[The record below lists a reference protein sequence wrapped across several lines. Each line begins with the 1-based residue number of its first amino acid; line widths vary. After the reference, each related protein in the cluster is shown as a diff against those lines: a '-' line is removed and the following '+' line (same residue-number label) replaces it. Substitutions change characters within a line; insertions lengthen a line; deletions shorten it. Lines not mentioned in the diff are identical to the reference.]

1 MGNPGFP
8 QGFDPS
14 FLGEI
19 VEQKLQPLGVIA
31 RRDQDEAELR
41 RAEPLLA
48 LTFRAAVIPFR
59 VVNGLAR
66 FAAAEPSPEPTTS
79 PTTDTTYTTI
89 DVTTTTGFTT
99 TSGREPG
106 YTATASST
114 RSGMSKFA

>member
-41 RAEPLLA
+41 RAEPLL
-48 LTFRAAVIPFR
+48 FR

-66 FAAAEPSPEPTTS
+66 FAAAEPSPEPTTP